1 MIRFEG
7 LNDQESF
14 FEVTNVIE
22 ERKQKKEKEEQEI
35 QERKAQESEI
45 ARMEQV
51 ASVMQTLS
59 PEEQVK
65 IENLPKEE
73 ADVEIDKLIKK
84 QIRKQKQHSIL
95 KKIQE
100 MDTV

>member
-7 LNDQESF
+7 LDDQESF

-45 ARMEQV
+45 ARME
-51 ASVMQTLS
+51 
-59 PEEQVK
+59 
-65 IENLPKEE
+65 
-73 ADVEIDKLIKK
+73 
-84 QIRKQKQHSIL
+84 
-95 KKIQE
+95 
-100 MDTV
+100 

>member
-1 MIRFEG
+1 MQSLSPEEMIRFEG

-14 FEVTNVIE
+14 AEVANVIE

-35 QERKAQESEI
+35 QERKAQESET

-59 PEEQVK
+59 PEEQAK
-65 IENLPKEE
+65 FENLSKEE
-73 ADVEIDKLIKK
+73 SEIEIDKLIKK
-84 QIRKQKQHSIL
+84 QVRKQK
-95 KKIQE
+95 
-100 MDTV
+100 